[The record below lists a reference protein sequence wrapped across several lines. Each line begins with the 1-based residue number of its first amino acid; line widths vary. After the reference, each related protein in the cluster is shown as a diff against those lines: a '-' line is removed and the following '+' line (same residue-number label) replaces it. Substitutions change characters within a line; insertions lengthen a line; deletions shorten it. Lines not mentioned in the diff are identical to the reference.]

1 MKKHIIITGASRGIG
16 DALATLC
23 EQQGHEV
30 LRIARTLPEDTD
42 NGLKIDLTEKD
53 AHFMIKNWLQQHKM
67 ESVALINNA
76 GTVEPIGK
84 VGQLCHDQ
92 LETAIALNLSAPIRL
107 SNLFTHLLQDL
118 PIDKR
123 IMNISSGA
131 GRSINEGWSI
141 YGMTKCGLDH
151 FTQTA
156 FAEQLN
162 EKYPIQFVSIA
173 PGIIQTNMQA
183 MIRQSSVEQFP
194 DVERFIK
201 YDKQNALATPEET
214 AARLLDYL
222 WSEKMGTQ
230 PLADIRHV

>member
-53 AHFMIKNWLQQHKM
+53 AHLMIKNWLQQHKM

-107 SNLFTHLLQDL
+107 SNLFTHLLQD
-118 PIDKR
+118 
-123 IMNISSGA
+123 
-131 GRSINEGWSI
+131 
-141 YGMTKCGLDH
+141 
-151 FTQTA
+151 
-156 FAEQLN
+156 
-162 EKYPIQFVSIA
+162 
-173 PGIIQTNMQA
+173 
-183 MIRQSSVEQFP
+183 
-194 DVERFIK
+194 
-201 YDKQNALATPEET
+201 
-214 AARLLDYL
+214 
-222 WSEKMGTQ
+222 
-230 PLADIRHV
+230 